1 MATKFTFK
9 YKGEI
14 KDLEKVNDD
23 IDDIVK
29 EVLLKG
35 ANVAA
40 DSLRSTTRG
49 LKTGSRPGGGKRY
62 LNATEKSALLAN
74 MGYTPQGSKG
84 SVIDRKAGF
93 EGYTKTGFPIPK
105 LANFINVGAG
115 YQIKQPFLDT
125 ATSKARR
132 KANDEM
138 DNKMQEEINKRLR
151 R

>member
-9 YKGEI
+9 YKGDI

-49 LKTGSRPGGGKRY
+49 LKTGSRPGNGKRY

-74 MGYTPQGSKG
+74 M
-84 SVIDRKAGF
+84 
-93 EGYTKTGFPIPK
+93 
-105 LANFINVGAG
+105 
-115 YQIKQPFLDT
+115 
-125 ATSKARR
+125 
-132 KANDEM
+132 
-138 DNKMQEEINKRLR
+138 
-151 R
+151 